1 MTDDGGSDEDEKTED
16 RGTPSI
22 APPSFDDAD
31 DASLQTS
38 GHEGL
43 RVDAWLVRR
52 WLKREVALS
61 PRDRETL
68 AILLE
73 HARVAKP
80 YRRIAEERGMTQG
93 ALAARVF
100 EFKRRY
106 ADRYEQRRDRTL
118 LWIVLAVLV
127 PAVAAV
133 WWWLASKA

>member
-1 MTDDGGSDEDEKTED
+1 MTDEGGSDEDDKTQD
-16 RGTPSI
+16 RGTPSF
-22 APPSFDDAD
+22 APPSFGEAD
-31 DASLQTS
+31 EASL
-38 GHEGL
+38 EGL

-61 PRDRETL
+61 PRDQETL

-73 HARVAKP
+73 HARVAKS

-100 EFKRRY
+100 EFKQRY
-106 ADRYEQRRDRTL
+106 VDRYEQRRDRTL

-133 WWWLASKA
+133 WWWLASRA